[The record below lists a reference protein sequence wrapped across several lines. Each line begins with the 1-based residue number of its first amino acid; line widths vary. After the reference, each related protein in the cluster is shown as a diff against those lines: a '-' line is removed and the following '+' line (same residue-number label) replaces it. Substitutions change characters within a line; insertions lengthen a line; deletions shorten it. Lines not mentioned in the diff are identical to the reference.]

1 MGVDFAAEDFAA
13 KLKTGLE
20 FLIANEGP
28 YVIHCNEGK
37 DRAGFTA
44 ALLEAVCGASVGEIV
59 EDYMHSYEN
68 YYHVEYHSDRWFSIA
83 NSNIIKTLCTITGT
97 ETQADLEKADLKAAA
112 EAYLIG
118 TVGLTAEQVA
128 ALQSALTTPVT
139 AEKAA

>member
-1 MGVDFAAEDFAA
+1 M
-13 KLKTGLE
+13 L
-20 FLIANEGP
+20 
-28 YVIHCNEGK
+28 
-37 DRAGFTA
+37 
-44 ALLEAVCGASVGEIV
+44 
-59 EDYMHSYEN
+59 SYEN
-68 YYHVEYHSDRWFSIA
+68 YYHVEHHSDRWFSIA

-97 ETQADLEKADLKAAA
+97 ETEADLEKADLKAAA